1 MIAWR
6 NLWRNRRRTFFTAG
20 GIAFACLLL
29 LFSRSMQLGSYKG
42 MIDAATGMLSG
53 HIQVQHQKF
62 FDDPKLEYAVAGADV
77 RAARLRQH
85 PDVQVASPRA
95 QAFALLSVGEK
106 SFGAQVIG
114 VVPEAEREL
123 STLLK
128 TIVEGEYLS
137 GGEEAV
143 IGRALSR
150 NLGAGVGDE
159 LLVLGSGKEGGV
171 AALALTIAGIFD
183 TGQAELDRGLV
194 VVPLQ
199 TFREGFYLEGEAHQ
213 VVIKL
218 RDVEATDRVI
228 AEINEQLPAGVVARS
243 WRELLPDVVQGI
255 ALDRVSARLFY
266 GILTLI
272 VLFSIIN
279 TFVMTVFE
287 RTREFGMLLA
297 IGMHPW
303 RIIAMLQL
311 EALWLAL
318 IGGVLGALLAT
329 PVLAWL
335 ILSGIPT
342 AEFADVAQN
351 ILLPSHIKGA
361 FELDQLAMVPLIFII
376 GCQLAALVPGLR
388 VLHLRPVEALR
399 AE

>member
-1 MIAWR
+1 LIAWR
-6 NLWRNRRRTFFTAG
+6 NLWRNRRRTLFTAG

-53 HIQVQHQKF
+53 HIQVQHDSF
-62 FDDPKLEYAVAGADV
+62 FGDPKLEYVVPDADAL
-77 RAARLRQH
+77 AAEIARH
-85 PDVQVASPRA
+85 PEVVVASPRA

-114 VVPEAEREL
+114 VVPETERDL

-128 TIVEGEYLS
+128 TIVDGSFLAGE
-137 GGEEAV
+137 EEAV
-143 IGRALSR
+143 IGSVLAR

-183 TGQAELDRGLV
+183 TGQAELDRALV
-194 VVPLQ
+194 IVPLQ
-199 TFREGFYLEGEAHQ
+199 TFREGFYLDGDAHQ
-213 VVIKL
+213 VVVKL
-218 RDVEATDRVI
+218 RDVEITEQVV
-228 AEINEQLPAGVVARS
+228 AELGALLPAGVVARS

-266 GILTLI
+266 GILVLI

-311 EALWLAL
+311 EALWIAL
-318 IGGVLGALLAT
+318 LGGLLGALLAA
-329 PVLAWL
+329 PVLVWL
-335 ILSGIPT
+335 VFWGIPT
-342 AEFADVAQN
+342 ADIADLAPNV
-351 ILLPSHIKGA
+351 LLPSHIKGA
-361 FELDQLAMVPLIFII
+361 YDLGQLAMVPLIFII
-376 GCQLAALVPGLR
+376 GCQVAALAPGLR
-388 VLHLRPVEALR
+388 ILHLRPVEALR

>member
-53 HIQVQHQKF
+53 HIQVQHEKF
-62 FDDPKLEYAVAGADV
+62 FDDAKLEYTVAGADV
-77 RAARLRQH
+77 LAARLRQH

-114 VVPEAEREL
+114 VVPENEREL

-128 TIVEGEYLS
+128 TLVEGEYLS
-137 GGEEAV
+137 SGEEAV
-143 IGRALSR
+143 IGRALAR

-183 TGQAELDRGLV
+183 TGQAELDRALV

-228 AEINEQLPAGVVARS
+228 SEISQALPAGVVARS

-318 IGGVLGALLAT
+318 IGGMLGALLAT

-335 ILSGIPT
+335 ILLGIPT
-342 AEFADVAQN
+342 AEFADAAPNV
-351 ILLPSHIKGA
+351 LLPSHIKGA
-361 FELDQLAMVPLIFII
+361 FQLDQLAMVPLIFII